1 LFDYLIVLAQ
11 LEEHGGDRA
20 GALASYRRL
29 LSEFASKKYDSTRAI
44 KIVDHAKTAIQRLE
58 G

>member
-1 LFDYLIVLAQ
+1 MFNYLTVLAQ

-29 LSEFASKKYDSTRAI
+29 LSEFALKKYDSGRAI
-44 KIVDHAKTAIQRLE
+44 KIAERAKAAMQRLAS
-58 G
+58 